1 MDAQKIL
8 SPAWKRPMRP
18 PPAREIAFAGGAC
31 AIRSAGWV
39 NLNRLPRPGTNGDTP
54 MAYQSPRDV
63 PCPLERTPDARRDD
77 MPRSTE
83 SSCVPMRQIAAET
96 LNSVVEAEI
105 IPRLLLAHQ
114 SPSAPSASQI
124 SSSASAIEPD
134 IDAFAGLALTA
145 DIDDLSRVIDAMLD
159 AGASVQDMFAR
170 LLAPTARRLGVYWE
184 QDISSF
190 TDVAIALGKMQR
202 LVRHYSRPTPSAASG
217 GRRVLLAAVPG
228 EDHTFGL
235 AMIAESFRLA
245 NWSVFEE
252 LDSQLPGLEELVRGE
267 AFDAVGLSVASD
279 AAAAALPNVIRS
291 LRAASMNR
299 ALIVLVG
306 GFKITERPELARTS
320 GADATA
326 GDGPSAVAK
335 AVEMLDAHVQRV

>member
-8 SPAWKRPMRP
+8 APAWKRPTRP
-18 PPAREIAFAGGAC
+18 PLAREIAFAGGAC

-63 PCPLERTPDARRDD
+63 PCPLERTPDARLVDTA
-77 MPRSTE
+77 RSPD
-83 SSCVPMRQIAAET
+83 SPSLPMRQIAADT
-96 LNSVVEAEI
+96 LNSVVESEI

-114 SPSAPSASQI
+114 SPPL
-124 SSSASAIEPD
+124 SSSQALPLTGGGAPD

-159 AGASVQDMFAR
+159 TGVSVQDMFSR

-252 LDSQLPGLEELVRGE
+252 LDSQLRGLEDLVRTE

-279 AAAAALPNVIRS
+279 AAAAALPDVIRI
-291 LRAASMNR
+291 LRAASVNR

-306 GFKITERPELARTS
+306 GFKIMERPELARDS

>member
-1 MDAQKIL
+1 
-8 SPAWKRPMRP
+8 
-18 PPAREIAFAGGAC
+18 
-31 AIRSAGWV
+31 
-39 NLNRLPRPGTNGDTP
+39 
-54 MAYQSPRDV
+54 
-63 PCPLERTPDARRDD
+63 
-77 MPRSTE
+77 
-83 SSCVPMRQIAAET
+83 MRQIAADT
-96 LNSVVEAEI
+96 LNSVVESEI

-114 SPSAPSASQI
+114 SPPLS
-124 SSSASAIEPD
+124 SSSAQELPLTGGGAPD

-159 AGASVQDMFAR
+159 TGVSVQDMFSR

-252 LDSQLPGLEELVRGE
+252 LDSQLRGLEDLVRTE

-279 AAAAALPNVIRS
+279 AAAAALPDVIRI
-291 LRAASMNR
+291 LRAASVNR

-306 GFKITERPELARTS
+306 GFKIMERPELARDS

-335 AVEMLDAHVQRV
+335 AAEMLDAHVQRV